1 MHALIYLLTRD
12 SEQRDLVMDRLQYA
26 VQATMRDE
34 QLGGGVGEDCLLRE
48 PGQHCTLGRLLKQP
62 GLGPS
67 SGRSSSRPSLPS
79 TLSGARAA
87 SSLLLY
93 LKITR

>member
-1 MHALIYLLTRD
+1 MHALIYWLTRD

-26 VQATMRDE
+26 VQATVRDE

-62 GLGPS
+62 GLG
-67 SGRSSSRPSLPS
+67 RV
-79 TLSGARAA
+79 RAA
-87 SSLLLY
+87 AVAGRPY
-93 LKITR
+93 LAHYRAPGLPARYCCT